1 MNHVARMP
9 GRFNDR
15 SMALMGIPDLPE
27 SAFGGDLPP
36 FQRTALVRMMGI
48 KPQGGG
54 GGGGIMKLV
63 AVVAA
68 IAIPFAAPVIASSI
82 GLSAGI
88 AAATSFSA
96 ATSAAIGSAMV
107 GAGLGAVSAS
117 VTGGNVG
124 RGALMG
130 AIGGGIGGY
139 TSVPA
144 SASGSP
150 SAYSISPNT
159 SGTATGPSMLNT
171 PTTSLAGSPSL
182 GSNLSFTP
190 DYSLSAG
197 MTPSGVGM
205 GGTGSGLV
213 YGGGGGGYM
222 GLNPADASL
231 AGLTTGG
238 TTQSGLSA
246 GLSSQPTNPYS
257 LSGMSS
263 TAGAPSV
270 ASDPYAL
277 TNTAYAGQGSNLPMS
292 MQYGNLP
299 TTTDYTLAGGAATP
313 STAGLNTTG
322 APSAATEFGLKTT
335 TASTSGLGNA
345 AATQTAGGAAA
356 TVAEKLTF
364 TQALAKVPE
373 ALQAKF
379 TDPKALAD
387 LTMRAGAQ
395 LLTGQLSDAGLSNE
409 EKQLLQARVEEM
421 KQNKE
426 INNELF
432 QTQLREAYDLLG
444 RSDYF
449 DPGYFGQQYAG
460 AAKQRTSAQ
469 KEAALRKVNPRNK
482 GSRAALER
490 QYNLQSARE
499 EATAYDKGSMYGFDA
514 GLKLTQQALNALPKS
529 APTSSADASAL
540 STAYGNI
547 EERKRKSQEGLNK
560 TLGPLFT

>member
-27 SAFGGDLPP
+27 AAFGGDLPP

-54 GGGGIMKLV
+54 GGGGVMKLV
-63 AVVAA
+63 AIAAA

-88 AAATSFSA
+88 AAATTFSA

-107 GAGLGAVSAS
+107 GAGLGAISAS

-150 SAYSISPNT
+150 TAYGISPNT
-159 SGTATGPSMLNT
+159 SGTATGLSMPGTTT
-171 PTTSLAGSPSL
+171 PSLAGSPSL

-190 DYSLSAG
+190 DYSLASG
-197 MTPSGVGM
+197 MAPTAPGM
-205 GGTGSGLV
+205 GGTGLV
-213 YGGGGGGYM
+213 YGGGGY
-222 GLNPADASL
+222 GLNPAE
-231 AGLTTGG
+231 AGLTLGG

-277 TNTAYAGQGSNLPMS
+277 TNTAYAGQGSNLPLS
-292 MQYGNLP
+292 SQYGNLAP
-299 TTTDYTLAGGAATP
+299 TDYSVSGVAGAP
-313 STAGLNTTG
+313 STAGLNTAA
-322 APSAATEFGLKTT
+322 APAASEFGLKAT

-356 TVAEKLTF
+356 GAAEKLTF
-364 TQALAKVPE
+364 TQALAKVPD
-373 ALQAKF
+373 ALKAKF
-379 TDPKALAD
+379 TDPAMLAD

-395 LLTGQLSDAGLSNE
+395 IITGQLADAGLSDE
-409 EKQLLQARVEEM
+409 EKQLLQARTEEM
-421 KQNKE
+421 KANKE
-426 INNELF
+426 MNSELF
-432 QTQLREAYDLLG
+432 QTQLREAYDMLG

-460 AAKQRTSAQ
+460 QAKQRTASQ

-490 QYNLQSARE
+490 QFNLQSARE

-514 GLKLTQQALNALPKS
+514 GLKLTQQALSALPKN
-529 APTSSADASAL
+529 APSSSADAAAL
-540 STAYGNI
+540 STAYSNI

-560 TLGPLFT
+560 TLGGLFT

>member
-54 GGGGIMKLV
+54 GGGGLMKVV

-96 ATSAAIGSAMV
+96 ATSAAIGSAIV

-150 SAYSISPNT
+150 SAYSLSPNT
-159 SGTATGPSMLNT
+159 SGTATGLSMPSATT
-171 PTTSLAGSPSL
+171 PSLAGSPSL

-190 DYSLSAG
+190 DYSLASG
-197 MTPSGVGM
+197 MTPTAPGM
-205 GGTGSGLV
+205 GGTGLV
-213 YGGGGGGYM
+213 YGGGGY
-222 GLNPADASL
+222 GLNPAE
-231 AGLTTGG
+231 AGLTLGG

-246 GLSSQPTNPYS
+246 GLSSQPTSPYS

-263 TAGAPSV
+263 TAGAPT
-270 ASDPYAL
+270 AAADPYSLA
-277 TNTAYAGQGSNLPMS
+277 NTSYAGPGSNLPLS
-292 MQYGNLP
+292 SQYGNLSP
-299 TTTDYTLAGGAATP
+299 TDYSVSGVAATP
-313 STAGLNTTG
+313 STAGLNTAG
-322 APSAATEFGLKTT
+322 ASEFGLKAT
-335 TASTSGLGNA
+335 TASAGGLGNA
-345 AATQTAGGAAA
+345 ATATTAGTTAA
-356 TVAEKLTF
+356 TAAEKLTF

>member
-54 GGGGIMKLV
+54 GGGVTKLV

-88 AAATSFSA
+88 AAATTFSA

-107 GAGLGAVSAS
+107 GAGLGAVAAS

-150 SAYSISPNT
+150 SAYSIAPNT
-159 SGTATGPSMLNT
+159 SGTATGLSMPS
-171 PTTSLAGSPSL
+171 PTTPSLAGSPSL

-213 YGGGGGGYM
+213 YGGGGY
-222 GLNPADASL
+222 GLNPAE
-231 AGLTTGG
+231 AGLTLGG

-246 GLSSQPTNPYS
+246 GLSSQPANPYS

-263 TAGAPSV
+263 AAGAPSV

-277 TNTAYAGQGSNLPMS
+277 TNASYAGQGSNLPLS
-292 MQYGNLP
+292 SQYGNLSP
-299 TTTDYTLAGGAATP
+299 TDYSVSGVAATP
-313 STAGLNTTG
+313 STAGLNTAA
-322 APSAATEFGLKTT
+322 APAASEFGLKAT

-356 TVAEKLTF
+356 GAAEKLTF
-364 TQALAKVPE
+364 TQALSKVPE

-529 APTSSADASAL
+529 APTSSADATAL

>member
-54 GGGGIMKLV
+54 GGGGLMKVV

-96 ATSAAIGSAMV
+96 ATSAAIGSAIV

-150 SAYSISPNT
+150 SAYSLSPNT
-159 SGTATGPSMLNT
+159 SGTATGLSMPSATT
-171 PTTSLAGSPSL
+171 PSLAGSPSL

-190 DYSLSAG
+190 DYSLASG
-197 MTPSGVGM
+197 MTPTAPGM
-205 GGTGSGLV
+205 GGTGLV
-213 YGGGGGGYM
+213 YGGGGY
-222 GLNPADASL
+222 GLNPAE
-231 AGLTTGG
+231 AGLTLGG

-263 TAGAPSV
+263 TAGAPT
-270 ASDPYAL
+270 AAADPYSLA
-277 TNTAYAGQGSNLPMS
+277 NTSYAGQGSNLPLS
-292 MQYGNLP
+292 SQYGNLSP
-299 TTTDYTLAGGAATP
+299 TDYSVTGSVATP
-313 STAGLNTTG
+313 STAGLNTAG
-322 APSAATEFGLKTT
+322 ASEFGLKAT
-335 TASTSGLGNA
+335 TASAGGLGNA
-345 AATQTAGGAAA
+345 AAATTAGTTAA
-356 TVAEKLTF
+356 TAAEKLTF

-395 LLTGQLSDAGLSNE
+395 LLTIKRSITSCSRLSCVKPTTCWVAVTTLIRAISVSSMLVQLSNVLQHRKKQHFAKSILATKVAVLRLSASTTCN
-409 EKQLLQARVEEM
+409 LLVRKLLHTTRVRCM
-421 KQNKE
+421 
-426 INNELF
+426 
-432 QTQLREAYDLLG
+432 
-444 RSDYF
+444 
-449 DPGYFGQQYAG
+449 
-460 AAKQRTSAQ
+460 
-469 KEAALRKVNPRNK
+469 AL
-482 GSRAALER
+482 
-490 QYNLQSARE
+490 
-499 EATAYDKGSMYGFDA
+499 
-514 GLKLTQQALNALPKS
+514 
-529 APTSSADASAL
+529 
-540 STAYGNI
+540 
-547 EERKRKSQEGLNK
+547 
-560 TLGPLFT
+560 TLV

>member
-9 GRFNDR
+9 GRFNNR

-27 SAFGGDLPP
+27 AAFGGDLPP

-54 GGGGIMKLV
+54 GGGVMKLV
-63 AVVAA
+63 AVAAA
-68 IAIPFAAPVIASSI
+68 IAIPFAAPAIASSI

-88 AAATSFSA
+88 AAATTFSA

-107 GAGLGAVSAS
+107 GAGLGAVAAS

-150 SAYSISPNT
+150 TAYGISPNT
-159 SGTATGPSMLNT
+159 SGTATGLSMPGTTT
-171 PTTSLAGSPSL
+171 PSLAGSPSL

-190 DYSLSAG
+190 DYSLASG
-197 MTPSGVGM
+197 MAPTAPGM
-205 GGTGSGLV
+205 GGTGLV
-213 YGGGGGGYM
+213 YGGGGY
-222 GLNPADASL
+222 GLNPAE
-231 AGLTTGG
+231 AGLTLGG

-277 TNTAYAGQGSNLPMS
+277 TNTAYAGQGSNLPLS
-292 MQYGNLP
+292 SQYGNLSP
-299 TTTDYTLAGGAATP
+299 TDYSVSGAAP

-322 APSAATEFGLKTT
+322 APAATEFGLKTT
-335 TASTSGLGNA
+335 TASTGGLGNA
-345 AATQTAGGAAA
+345 AAAQTVGGA
-356 TVAEKLTF
+356 AEKLTF
-364 TQALAKVPE
+364 TQALAKVPD
-373 ALQAKF
+373 ALKAKF
-379 TDPKALAD
+379 TDPAMLAD

-395 LLTGQLSDAGLSNE
+395 IITGQLADSGLSDE
-409 EKQLLQARVEEM
+409 EKQLLQARTEEM
-421 KQNKE
+421 KANKE
-426 INNELF
+426 MNSELF
-432 QTQLREAYDLLG
+432 QTQLREAYDMLG

-460 AAKQRTSAQ
+460 QAKQRTASQ

-482 GSRAALER
+482 NSRAALER
-490 QYNLQSARE
+490 QFNLQSARE

-514 GLKLTQQALNALPKS
+514 GLKLTQQALSALPKN
-529 APTSSADASAL
+529 APSSSADAAAL
-540 STAYGNI
+540 STAYSNI

-560 TLGPLFT
+560 TLGGLFT

>member
-54 GGGGIMKLV
+54 GGGGVMKLV
-63 AVVAA
+63 AVAAA

-88 AAATSFSA
+88 AAATTFSA

-107 GAGLGAVSAS
+107 GAGLGAISAS

-150 SAYSISPNT
+150 SIYGISPNT
-159 SGTATGPSMLNT
+159 AGTGTGSSILNT

-205 GGTGSGLV
+205 GGTGTGLV
-213 YGGGGGGYM
+213 YGGGGYG
-222 GLNPADASL
+222 GLNPAE
-231 AGLTTGG
+231 AGLTLGG

-322 APSAATEFGLKTT
+322 APAATEFGLKTT

-356 TVAEKLTF
+356 TAEKLTF
-364 TQALAKVPE
+364 TQALAKVPD
-373 ALQAKF
+373 ALKAKF
-379 TDPKALAD
+379 TDPAMLAD

-395 LLTGQLSDAGLSNE
+395 LITGQLADAGLSDE
-409 EKQLLQARVEEM
+409 EKQLLQARTEEM
-421 KQNKE
+421 KANKE
-426 INNELF
+426 MNSELF

-460 AAKQRTSAQ
+460 QAKQRTASQ

-490 QYNLQSARE
+490 QFNLQSARE

-514 GLKLTQQALNALPKS
+514 GLKLTQQALNALPKN
-529 APTSSADASAL
+529 APSSSADATAL

-560 TLGPLFT
+560 TLGGLFT

>member
-27 SAFGGDLPP
+27 AAFGGDLPP
-36 FQRTALVRMMGI
+36 FQRTALVKAMGI

-54 GGGGIMKLV
+54 GGGIAKVV

-68 IAIPFAAPVIASSI
+68 VAIPFAAPVIASSI

-88 AAATSFSA
+88 AAATGISSA
-96 ATSAAIGSAMV
+96 AALTVGSAIV

-139 TSVPA
+139 TSTPA
-144 SASGSP
+144 SASGSLGTGLTSP
-150 SAYSISPNT
+150 ST
-159 SGTATGPSMLNT
+159 TGTATGLSMPSAPT
-171 PTTSLAGSPSL
+171 PSLAGSPGL
-182 GSNLSFTP
+182 GSNLSFYP
-190 DYSLSAG
+190 DYSFTSG
-197 MTPSGVGM
+197 MTPAAPGM
-205 GGTGSGLV
+205 GGGTGLTFGGSG
-213 YGGGGGGYM
+213 Y
-222 GLNPADASL
+222 GLNPAE
-231 AGLTTGG
+231 AGLTFGG

-246 GLSSQPTNPYS
+246 GLSSQPTSPYS

-263 TAGAPSV
+263 TAAAP
-270 ASDPYAL
+270 ASTDPYAL
-277 TNTAYAGQGSNLPMS
+277 TNTSYAGPGSNLPLS
-292 MQYGNLP
+292 TQYGNVTP
-299 TTTDYTLAGGAATP
+299 TDYSLSSAPAA
-313 STAGLNTTG
+313 STNAGLNTSG
-322 APSAATEFGLKTT
+322 ASEFGLKATP
-335 TASTSGLGNA
+335 ASTTSVASTGLGGTSSA
-345 AATQTAGGAAA
+345 GTAGTAAS
-356 TVAEKLTF
+356 TAEKLTF

-373 ALQAKF
+373 QLQAKF

-387 LTMRAGAQ
+387 LTLRAGAQ
-395 LLTGQLSDAGLSNE
+395 LLTGQLADAGLSPE
-409 EKQLLQARVEEM
+409 EKQLLQARVDEM
-421 KQNKE
+421 RQNKE
-426 INNELF
+426 LNNEMF

-449 DPGYFGQQYAG
+449 DPAYFGQQYAG
-460 AAKQRTSAQ
+460 AAKQRTAAQ
-469 KEAALRKVNPRNK
+469 KEAALRKTNPRNRA
-482 GSRAALER
+482 GRAALER

-529 APTSSADASAL
+529 APSSSADATAL
-540 STAYGNI
+540 STAYNTI

-560 TLGPLFT
+560 TLGGLLA

>member
-27 SAFGGDLPP
+27 AAFGGDLPP
-36 FQRTALVRMMGI
+36 FQRTALVNAMGI

-54 GGGGIMKLV
+54 GGGLMKVV

-88 AAATSFSA
+88 AAATGISATAA
-96 ATSAAIGSAMV
+96 ATVGSAIV
-107 GAGLGAVSAS
+107 GAGLGAVNAS

-144 SASGSP
+144 SPSGSL
-150 SAYSISPNT
+150 SGGYGLSPNT
-159 SGTATGPSMLNT
+159 SGTATGLGMPS
-171 PTTSLAGSPSL
+171 PTTPSLAGSPSL
-182 GSNLSFTP
+182 GSNLSFAP

-205 GGTGSGLV
+205 GGTGTGLV
-213 YGGGGGGYM
+213 YGGGGY
-222 GLNPADASL
+222 GLNPAE
-231 AGLTTGG
+231 AGLTLGG
-238 TTQSGLSA
+238 TTQGGLSA
-246 GLSSQPTNPYS
+246 QLSSPSPYS

-263 TAGAPSV
+263 TAGAPT
-270 ASDPYAL
+270 AAADPYSLA
-277 TNTAYAGQGSNLPMS
+277 NTSYAGPGSNLPLS
-292 MQYGNLP
+292 TQYGNLSS
-299 TTTDYTLAGGAATP
+299 TAADYSLGSAPAAST
-313 STAGLNTTG
+313 TAGLKTAG
-322 APSAATEFGLKTT
+322 ASEFGLK
-335 TASTSGLGNA
+335 ATSAGTGSLGGVS
-345 AATQTAGGAAA
+345 TAGTGTVAGA
-356 TVAEKLTF
+356 AEKLTF

-373 ALQAKF
+373 QLQAKF

-395 LLTGQLSDAGLSNE
+395 LLTGQLSDAGLSDE

-449 DPGYFGQQYAG
+449 DPAYFGQQYAG

-529 APTSSADASAL
+529 APTSSADATAL

>member
-54 GGGGIMKLV
+54 GGGGMMKLV
-63 AVVAA
+63 AVAAA

-82 GLSAGI
+82 GLSGAI
-88 AAATSFSA
+88 ATATAFST

-107 GAGLGAVSAS
+107 GAGLGAVAAS

-150 SAYSISPNT
+150 TAYGINPNT
-159 SGTATGPSMLNT
+159 SGTATGLSMPGT
-171 PTTSLAGSPSL
+171 PTPSLAGSPSL

-190 DYSLSAG
+190 DYSLASG
-197 MTPSGVGM
+197 MAPTAPGM
-205 GGTGSGLV
+205 GGTGLV
-213 YGGGGGGYM
+213 YGGGGY
-222 GLNPADASL
+222 GLNPAQ
-231 AGLTTGG
+231 AGLTLGG
-238 TTQSGLSA
+238 TTESALSA

-263 TAGAPSV
+263 AAGAPSV

-277 TNTAYAGQGSNLPMS
+277 TNASYAGQGSNLPLAS
-292 MQYGNLP
+292 QYGNLSP
-299 TTTDYTLAGGAATP
+299 TDYSVSGVAGAPT
-313 STAGLNTTG
+313 TAGLNTAG
-322 APSAATEFGLKTT
+322 ASEFGLKAT

-345 AATQTAGGAAA
+345 AAAQTAGGAAA
-356 TVAEKLTF
+356 TTAEKLTF
-364 TQALAKVPE
+364 TQALAKVPD
-373 ALQAKF
+373 ALKAKF
-379 TDPKALAD
+379 TDPAMLAD

-395 LLTGQLSDAGLSNE
+395 IITGQLADAGLSDE
-409 EKQLLQARVEEM
+409 EKQLLQARTEEM
-421 KQNKE
+421 KANKE
-426 INNELF
+426 MNSELF

-460 AAKQRTSAQ
+460 QAKQRTASQ

-490 QYNLQSARE
+490 QFNLQSARE

-514 GLKLTQQALNALPKS
+514 GLKLTQQALNALPKN
-529 APTSSADASAL
+529 APSSSADAVAL

-560 TLGPLFT
+560 TLGGLFT

>member
-1 MNHVARMP
+1 MP

-27 SAFGGDLPP
+27 AAFGGDLPP

-54 GGGGIMKLV
+54 GGGGVMKLV
-63 AVVAA
+63 AIAAA

-88 AAATSFSA
+88 AAATTFSA

-107 GAGLGAVSAS
+107 GAGLGAISAS

-150 SAYSISPNT
+150 TAYGISPNT
-159 SGTATGPSMLNT
+159 SGTATGLSMPGTTT
-171 PTTSLAGSPSL
+171 PSLAGSPSL

-190 DYSLSAG
+190 DYSLASG
-197 MTPSGVGM
+197 MAPTAPGM
-205 GGTGSGLV
+205 GGTGLV
-213 YGGGGGGYM
+213 YGGGGY
-222 GLNPADASL
+222 GLNPAE
-231 AGLTTGG
+231 AGLTLGG

-277 TNTAYAGQGSNLPMS
+277 TNTAYAGQGSNLPLS
-292 MQYGNLP
+292 SQYGNLAP
-299 TTTDYTLAGGAATP
+299 TDYSVSGVAGAP
-313 STAGLNTTG
+313 STAGLNTAG
-322 APSAATEFGLKTT
+322 ASEFGLKAT

-356 TVAEKLTF
+356 GAAEKLTF
-364 TQALAKVPE
+364 TQALAKVPD
-373 ALQAKF
+373 ALKAKF
-379 TDPKALAD
+379 TDPAMLAD

-395 LLTGQLSDAGLSNE
+395 IITGQLADAGLSDE
-409 EKQLLQARVEEM
+409 EKQLLQARTEEM
-421 KQNKE
+421 KANKE
-426 INNELF
+426 MNSELF
-432 QTQLREAYDLLG
+432 QTQLREAYDMLG

-460 AAKQRTSAQ
+460 QAKQRTASQ

-490 QYNLQSARE
+490 QFNLQSARE
-499 EATAYDKGSMYGFDA
+499 EATAYDKGSMFGFDA
-514 GLKLTQQALNALPKS
+514 GLKLTQQALAALPKN
-529 APTSSADASAL
+529 APSSSADATAL

-560 TLGPLFT
+560 TLGGLFT

>member
-54 GGGGIMKLV
+54 GGGLMKLV

-68 IAIPFAAPVIASSI
+68 VAIPFAAPAIAASLATSMGVTAATF
-82 GLSAGI
+82 GLSATVG
-88 AAATSFSA
+88 SVV
-96 ATSAAIGSAMV
+96 GSAMV
-107 GAGLGAVSAS
+107 GAGLGAISAK
-117 VTGGNVG
+117 VTGGDVG

-139 TSVPA
+139 TSMPA

-150 SAYSISPNT
+150 SAYSLSPNT
-159 SGTATGPSMLNT
+159 SGTSTGLSMPGTTT
-171 PTTSLAGSPSL
+171 PSLAGSPSL

-190 DYSLSAG
+190 SDYSLTAG
-197 MTPSGVGM
+197 MTPAAPGM
-205 GGTGSGLV
+205 GAGTGLT
-213 YGGGGGGYM
+213 YGGGGY
-222 GLNPADASL
+222 GLNPAE
-231 AGLTTGG
+231 AGLTLGG

-263 TAGAPSV
+263 TAGAPVST
-270 ASDPYAL
+270 DPYSL
-277 TNTAYAGQGSNLPMS
+277 AYTGQGSNLPMS
-292 MQYGNLP
+292 SQYGNLP
-299 TTTDYTLAGGAATP
+299 ASDYSLTGGAAP
-313 STAGLNTTG
+313 ATAGLNTAG
-322 APSAATEFGLKTT
+322 SSEFGLKAT
-335 TASTSGLGNA
+335 TASAGGLGGA
-345 AATQTAGGAAA
+345 GTSAGTSAGTGAVAAT
-356 TVAEKLTF
+356 AEKLTF
-364 TQALAKVPE
+364 AQALAKVPG
-373 ALQAKF
+373 AIADKF

-395 LLTGQLSDAGLSNE
+395 LITGQLSDAGLSNE

-421 KQNKE
+421 KANKE
-426 INNELF
+426 TNNELF

-514 GLKLTQQALNALPKS
+514 GLKLTQQALNALPKN
-529 APTSSADASAL
+529 APSSSADATAL

-560 TLGPLFT
+560 TLGGLFT

>member
-54 GGGGIMKLV
+54 GGGLMKLV

-68 IAIPFAAPVIASSI
+68 VAIPFAAPAIAASLATSMGVTAATF
-82 GLSAGI
+82 GLSATVG
-88 AAATSFSA
+88 SVV
-96 ATSAAIGSAMV
+96 GSAMV
-107 GAGLGAVSAS
+107 GAGLGAISAK
-117 VTGGNVG
+117 VTGGDVG

-139 TSVPA
+139 TSMPA

-150 SAYSISPNT
+150 SAYSLSPNT
-159 SGTATGPSMLNT
+159 SGTSTGLSMPGTTT
-171 PTTSLAGSPSL
+171 PSLAGSPSL

-190 DYSLSAG
+190 SDYSI
-197 MTPSGVGM
+197 T
-205 GGTGSGLV
+205 
-213 YGGGGGGYM
+213 
-222 GLNPADASL
+222 
-231 AGLTTGG
+231 
-238 TTQSGLSA
+238 
-246 GLSSQPTNPYS
+246 
-257 LSGMSS
+257 
-263 TAGAPSV
+263 
-270 ASDPYAL
+270 
-277 TNTAYAGQGSNLPMS
+277 
-292 MQYGNLP
+292 
-299 TTTDYTLAGGAATP
+299 GGAAP
-313 STAGLNTTG
+313 ATAGLNTAG
-322 APSAATEFGLKTT
+322 SSEFGLKAT
-335 TASTSGLGNA
+335 TASAGGLGGA
-345 AATQTAGGAAA
+345 GTSAGTSAGTGAVAAT
-356 TVAEKLTF
+356 AEKLTF
-364 TQALAKVPE
+364 AQALAKVPG
-373 ALQAKF
+373 AIADKF

-395 LLTGQLSDAGLSNE
+395 LITGQLSDAGLSNE

-421 KQNKE
+421 KANKE
-426 INNELF
+426 TNNELF

-514 GLKLTQQALNALPKS
+514 GLKLTQQALNALPKN
-529 APTSSADASAL
+529 APSSSADATAL
-540 STAYGNI
+540 STAYSNI

-560 TLGPLFT
+560 TLGGTLFT

>member
-27 SAFGGDLPP
+27 AAFGGDLPP
-36 FQRTALVRMMGI
+36 FQRTALVNAMGI

-54 GGGGIMKLV
+54 GGGLMKVV

-88 AAATSFSA
+88 AAATGISATAA
-96 ATSAAIGSAMV
+96 ATVGSAIV
-107 GAGLGAVSAS
+107 GAGLGAVNAS

-144 SASGSP
+144 SPSGSL
-150 SAYSISPNT
+150 SGGYGLNPNT
-159 SGTATGPSMLNT
+159 SGTATGLGMPS
-171 PTTSLAGSPSL
+171 PTTPSLAGSPSL
-182 GSNLSFTP
+182 GSNLSFAP

-205 GGTGSGLV
+205 GGTGTGLV
-213 YGGGGGGYM
+213 YGGGGY
-222 GLNPADASL
+222 GLNPAE
-231 AGLTTGG
+231 AGLTLGG
-238 TTQSGLSA
+238 TTQGGLSA
-246 GLSSQPTNPYS
+246 QLSSPSPYS

-263 TAGAPSV
+263 TAGAPT
-270 ASDPYAL
+270 AAADPYSLA
-277 TNTAYAGQGSNLPMS
+277 NTSYAGPGSNLPLS
-292 MQYGNLP
+292 TQYGNLSP
-299 TTTDYTLAGGAATP
+299 TDYSVSGVAATP
-313 STAGLNTTG
+313 STAGLKTAG
-322 APSAATEFGLKTT
+322 ASEFGLK
-335 TASTSGLGNA
+335 ATSAGTGSLGGVS
-345 AATQTAGGAAA
+345 TAGTGTG
-356 TVAEKLTF
+356 TVASAAEKLTF

-395 LLTGQLSDAGLSNE
+395 LLTGQLSDAGLSDE

-449 DPGYFGQQYAG
+449 DPAYFGQQYAG

-529 APTSSADASAL
+529 APTSNADATAL

>member
-27 SAFGGDLPP
+27 AAFGGDLPP
-36 FQRTALVRMMGI
+36 FQRTALVKAMGI

-54 GGGGIMKLV
+54 GGGLAKVV

-68 IAIPFAAPVIASSI
+68 VAIPFAAPVIASSI

-88 AAATSFSA
+88 AAATGISATAA
-96 ATSAAIGSAMV
+96 ATVGSAIV

-144 SASGSP
+144 SASGSISSPYSLSP
-150 SAYSISPNT
+150 ST
-159 SGTATGPSMLNT
+159 SGTATGLGMPSPVT
-171 PTTSLAGSPSL
+171 PSLAGSPSL
-182 GSNLSFTP
+182 GSNLAFTP
-190 DYSLSAG
+190 DYSLTSG
-197 MTPSGVGM
+197 MTSAAPGM
-205 GGTGSGLV
+205 GGGTGLTFGGSG
-213 YGGGGGGYM
+213 Y
-222 GLNPADASL
+222 GLNPAE
-231 AGLTTGG
+231 AGLTLGG

-246 GLSSQPTNPYS
+246 GLSSQPTSPYS

-263 TAGAPSV
+263 TAGAP
-270 ASDPYAL
+270 AAAADPYSL
-277 TNTAYAGQGSNLPMS
+277 TNTSYAGTGSNLPLS
-292 MQYGNLP
+292 SQYGNITPTDYSLASP
-299 TTTDYTLAGGAATP
+299 TTTN
-313 STAGLNTTG
+313 AGLNTANAGTSG
-322 APSAATEFGLKTT
+322 ASEFGLKATS
-335 TASTSGLGNA
+335 ASTGGLGTTSGA
-345 AATQTAGGAAA
+345 GAAGTAATT
-356 TVAEKLTF
+356 AEKLTF

-373 ALQAKF
+373 QLQAKF

-387 LTMRAGAQ
+387 LTLRAGAQ
-395 LLTGQLSDAGLSNE
+395 LLTGQLSDAGLSPE

-449 DPGYFGQQYAG
+449 DPAYFGQQYAG
-460 AAKQRTSAQ
+460 AAKQRTAAQ
-469 KEAALRKVNPRNK
+469 KEAALRKVNPRNR
-482 GSRAALER
+482 GGRAALER

-514 GLKLTQQALNALPKS
+514 GLKLTQQALNALPKN
-529 APTSSADASAL
+529 APTSSADATAL
-540 STAYGNI
+540 STAYSNI

>member
-1 MNHVARMP
+1 MP

-36 FQRTALVRMMGI
+36 FQRAALVRMMGI

-54 GGGGIMKLV
+54 GGGLATLV

-68 IAIPFAAPVIASSI
+68 VAIPFAAPAIAASLATSMGVTAATF
-82 GLSAGI
+82 GLSATVG
-88 AAATSFSA
+88 SVV
-96 ATSAAIGSAMV
+96 GSAMV
-107 GAGLGAVSAS
+107 GAGLGAISAK
-117 VTGGNVG
+117 VTGGDVG

-139 TSVPA
+139 TSMPA

-150 SAYSISPNT
+150 SAYSLSPNT
-159 SGTATGPSMLNT
+159 SGTSTGLSMPGVTTPSM
-171 PTTSLAGSPSL
+171 AGSPSL

-190 DYSLSAG
+190 SDYSLTAG
-197 MTPSGVGM
+197 MTPAAPGM
-205 GGTGSGLV
+205 GAGTGLT
-213 YGGGGGGYM
+213 YGGGGY
-222 GLNPADASL
+222 GLNPAE
-231 AGLTTGG
+231 AGLTLGG

-246 GLSSQPTNPYS
+246 GLSSQPTSPYS

-263 TAGAPSV
+263 TAGAPVST
-270 ASDPYAL
+270 DPYSLA
-277 TNTAYAGQGSNLPMS
+277 NTSYAGQGSNLPMS
-292 MQYGNLP
+292 TQYGNLP
-299 TTTDYTLAGGAATP
+299 ASDYSITAGATP
-313 STAGLNTTG
+313 ATAGLNTAA
-322 APSAATEFGLKTT
+322 APAASEFGLKAT
-335 TASTSGLGNA
+335 TASAGGLGGA
-345 AATQTAGGAAA
+345 GTSAGTGAVAAT
-356 TVAEKLTF
+356 AEKLTF
-364 TQALAKVPE
+364 AQALAKVPS
-373 ALQAKF
+373 AIADKF
-379 TDPKALAD
+379 TDPKTLAD

-395 LLTGQLSDAGLSNE
+395 LITGQLSDAGLSNE
-409 EKQLLQARVEEM
+409 EKQLLQARVDEM
-421 KQNKE
+421 KANKE
-426 INNELF
+426 TNNELF

-460 AAKQRTSAQ
+460 QAKQRTASQ

-514 GLKLTQQALNALPKS
+514 GLKLTQQALNALPKN
-529 APTSSADASAL
+529 APSSSADATAL
-540 STAYGNI
+540 STAYSNI

-560 TLGPLFT
+560 TLGGTLFT

>member
-54 GGGGIMKLV
+54 GGGGLMKVV

-96 ATSAAIGSAMV
+96 ATSAAIGSAIV

-150 SAYSISPNT
+150 SAYSLSPNT
-159 SGTATGPSMLNT
+159 SGTATGLSMPSATT
-171 PTTSLAGSPSL
+171 PSLAGSPSL

-190 DYSLSAG
+190 DYSLASG
-197 MTPSGVGM
+197 MTPTAPGM
-205 GGTGSGLV
+205 GGTGLV
-213 YGGGGGGYM
+213 YGGGGY
-222 GLNPADASL
+222 GLNPAE
-231 AGLTTGG
+231 AGLTLGG

-263 TAGAPSV
+263 TAGAPT
-270 ASDPYAL
+270 AAADPYSLA
-277 TNTAYAGQGSNLPMS
+277 NTSYAGQGSNLPLS
-292 MQYGNLP
+292 SQYGNLSP
-299 TTTDYTLAGGAATP
+299 TDYSVTGSVATP
-313 STAGLNTTG
+313 STAGLNTAG
-322 APSAATEFGLKTT
+322 ASEFGLKAT
-335 TASTSGLGNA
+335 TASAGGLGNA
-345 AATQTAGGAAA
+345 AAATTAGTTAA
-356 TVAEKLTF
+356 TAAEKLTF

>member
-54 GGGGIMKLV
+54 GGGGLMKVV

-96 ATSAAIGSAMV
+96 ATSAAIGSAIV

-150 SAYSISPNT
+150 SAYSLSPNT
-159 SGTATGPSMLNT
+159 SGTATGLSMPSATT
-171 PTTSLAGSPSL
+171 PSLAGSPSL

-205 GGTGSGLV
+205 GGTGTGLV
-213 YGGGGGGYM
+213 YGGGGY
-222 GLNPADASL
+222 GLNPAE
-231 AGLTTGG
+231 AGLTLGG

-246 GLSSQPTNPYS
+246 GLSSQPTSPYS

-263 TAGAPSV
+263 TAGAPT
-270 ASDPYAL
+270 AAADPYSLA
-277 TNTAYAGQGSNLPMS
+277 NTSYAGPGSNLPLS
-292 MQYGNLP
+292 SQYGNLSP
-299 TTTDYTLAGGAATP
+299 TDYSVSGVAATP
-313 STAGLNTTG
+313 STAGLNTAG
-322 APSAATEFGLKTT
+322 ASEFGLKAT
-335 TASTSGLGNA
+335 TASAGGLGNA
-345 AATQTAGGAAA
+345 ATATTAGTTAA
-356 TVAEKLTF
+356 TAAEKLTF

>member
-54 GGGGIMKLV
+54 GGGLMKLV

-68 IAIPFAAPVIASSI
+68 VAIPFAAPAIAASLATSMGVTAATF
-82 GLSAGI
+82 GLSATVG
-88 AAATSFSA
+88 SVV
-96 ATSAAIGSAMV
+96 GSAMV
-107 GAGLGAVSAS
+107 GAGLGAISAK
-117 VTGGNVG
+117 VTGGDVG

-139 TSVPA
+139 TSMPA

-150 SAYSISPNT
+150 SAYSLSPNT
-159 SGTATGPSMLNT
+159 SGTSTGLSMPGTTT
-171 PTTSLAGSPSL
+171 PSLAGSPSL

-190 DYSLSAG
+190 SDYSLTAG
-197 MTPSGVGM
+197 MTPAAPGM
-205 GGTGSGLV
+205 GAGTGLT
-213 YGGGGGGYM
+213 YGGGGY
-222 GLNPADASL
+222 GLNPAE
-231 AGLTTGG
+231 AGLTLGG

-246 GLSSQPTNPYS
+246 GLSSQPTSPYS

-263 TAGAPSV
+263 TAGAPVST
-270 ASDPYAL
+270 DPYSL
-277 TNTAYAGQGSNLPMS
+277 AYTGQGSNLPMS
-292 MQYGNLP
+292 SQYGNLP
-299 TTTDYTLAGGAATP
+299 ASDYSITGGAAP
-313 STAGLNTTG
+313 ATAGLNTAG
-322 APSAATEFGLKTT
+322 SSEFGLKAT
-335 TASTSGLGNA
+335 TASAGGLGGA
-345 AATQTAGGAAA
+345 GTSAGTSAGTGAVAAT
-356 TVAEKLTF
+356 AEKLTF
-364 TQALAKVPE
+364 AQALAKVPG
-373 ALQAKF
+373 AIADKF

-395 LLTGQLSDAGLSNE
+395 LITGQLSDAGLSNE

-421 KQNKE
+421 KANKE
-426 INNELF
+426 TNNELF

-514 GLKLTQQALNALPKS
+514 GLKLTQQALNALPKN
-529 APTSSADASAL
+529 APSSSADATAL
-540 STAYGNI
+540 STAYSNI

-560 TLGPLFT
+560 TLGGTLFT

>member
-1 MNHVARMP
+1 MP
-9 GRFNDR
+9 GRFNNR

-27 SAFGGDLPP
+27 TAFGGDLPP

-54 GGGGIMKLV
+54 GGGGVMKLV
-63 AVVAA
+63 AVAAA

-88 AAATSFSA
+88 AAATTFSA

-107 GAGLGAVSAS
+107 GAGLGAISAS

-150 SAYSISPNT
+150 SIYGINPNT
-159 SGTATGPSMLNT
+159 AGTATGPSMLNA
-171 PTTSLAGSPSL
+171 PTTSLAGAPSL

-190 DYSLSAG
+190 DYSLASG
-197 MTPSGVGM
+197 MAPTAPGM
-205 GGTGSGLV
+205 GGTGLV
-213 YGGGGGGYM
+213 YGGSGY

-238 TTQSGLSA
+238 VTQSGLSA

-299 TTTDYTLAGGAATP
+299 TATDYTLSGGAAP
-313 STAGLNTTG
+313 ATAGLNTAG
-322 APSAATEFGLKTT
+322 APAATEFGLKAT

-345 AATQTAGGAAA
+345 AASQTAGGVA
-356 TVAEKLTF
+356 TGAAEKLTF
-364 TQALAKVPE
+364 TQALAKVPD
-373 ALQAKF
+373 ALKAKF
-379 TDPKALAD
+379 TDPAMLAD

-395 LLTGQLSDAGLSNE
+395 LITGQLADAGLSDE
-409 EKQLLQARVEEM
+409 EKQLLQARTEEM
-421 KQNKE
+421 KANKE
-426 INNELF
+426 MNSELF

-460 AAKQRTSAQ
+460 QAKQRTASQ

-490 QYNLQSARE
+490 QFNLQSARE

-514 GLKLTQQALNALPKS
+514 GLKLTQQALNALPKN
-529 APTSSADASAL
+529 APSSSADATAL

-560 TLGPLFT
+560 TLGGLFT

>member
-54 GGGGIMKLV
+54 GGGLMKLV

-68 IAIPFAAPVIASSI
+68 VAIPFAAPAIAASLATSMGVTAATF
-82 GLSAGI
+82 GLSATVG
-88 AAATSFSA
+88 SVV
-96 ATSAAIGSAMV
+96 GSAMV
-107 GAGLGAVSAS
+107 GAGLGAISAK
-117 VTGGNVG
+117 VTGGDVG

-139 TSVPA
+139 TSMPA

-150 SAYSISPNT
+150 SAYSLSPNT
-159 SGTATGPSMLNT
+159 SGTSTGLSMPGTTT
-171 PTTSLAGSPSL
+171 PSLAGSPSL

-190 DYSLSAG
+190 SDYSLTAG
-197 MTPSGVGM
+197 MTPAAPGM
-205 GGTGSGLV
+205 GAGTGLT
-213 YGGGGGGYM
+213 YGGGGY
-222 GLNPADASL
+222 GLNPAE
-231 AGLTTGG
+231 AGLTLGG

-246 GLSSQPTNPYS
+246 GLSSQPANPYS

-263 TAGAPSV
+263 TAGAPVST
-270 ASDPYAL
+270 DPYSL
-277 TNTAYAGQGSNLPMS
+277 AYTGQGSNLPMS
-292 MQYGNLP
+292 TQYGNLP
-299 TTTDYTLAGGAATP
+299 ASDYSITGGAAP
-313 STAGLNTTG
+313 ATAGLNTANAGTSG
-322 APSAATEFGLKTT
+322 ASEFGLKATSASTGGLGTTSGAGAAT
-335 TASTSGLGNA
+335 TA
-345 AATQTAGGAAA
+345 ATT
-356 TVAEKLTF
+356 AEKLTF
-364 TQALAKVPE
+364 AQALAKVPG
-373 ALQAKF
+373 AIADKF

-395 LLTGQLSDAGLSNE
+395 LITGQLSDAGLSNE

-421 KQNKE
+421 KANKE
-426 INNELF
+426 TNNELF

-514 GLKLTQQALNALPKS
+514 GLKLTQQALNALPKN
-529 APTSSADASAL
+529 APSSSADATAL
-540 STAYGNI
+540 STAYSNI

-560 TLGPLFT
+560 TLGGTLFT

>member
-1 MNHVARMP
+1 
-9 GRFNDR
+9 
-15 SMALMGIPDLPE
+15 
-27 SAFGGDLPP
+27 
-36 FQRTALVRMMGI
+36 
-48 KPQGGG
+48 
-54 GGGGIMKLV
+54 MKVV

-96 ATSAAIGSAMV
+96 ATSAAIGSAIV

-150 SAYSISPNT
+150 SAYGLSPNT
-159 SGTATGPSMLNT
+159 SGTATGLSMPS
-171 PTTSLAGSPSL
+171 PTTPSLAGSPSL

-190 DYSLSAG
+190 DYSLASG
-197 MTPSGVGM
+197 MTPAAPGM
-205 GGTGSGLV
+205 GAGTGLT
-213 YGGGGGGYM
+213 YGGAGY
-222 GLNPADASL
+222 GLNPAE
-231 AGLTTGG
+231 AGLTLGG

-246 GLSSQPTNPYS
+246 GLSSQPTSPYS

-263 TAGAPSV
+263 TAGAPT
-270 ASDPYAL
+270 AAADPYSLA
-277 TNTAYAGQGSNLPMS
+277 NTSYAGQGSNLPLS
-292 MQYGNLP
+292 SQYGNLSP
-299 TTTDYTLAGGAATP
+299 TDYSVTGSVATP
-313 STAGLNTTG
+313 STAGLNTAG
-322 APSAATEFGLKTT
+322 ASEFGLKAT
-335 TASTSGLGNA
+335 TASTGGLGNA

-356 TVAEKLTF
+356 TTAEKLTF

-409 EKQLLQARVEEM
+409 EKQLLQARVDEM

>member
-54 GGGGIMKLV
+54 GGGLMKLV

-68 IAIPFAAPVIASSI
+68 VAIPFAAPAIAASLATSMGVTAATF
-82 GLSAGI
+82 GLSATVG
-88 AAATSFSA
+88 SVV
-96 ATSAAIGSAMV
+96 GSAMV
-107 GAGLGAVSAS
+107 GAGLGAISAK
-117 VTGGNVG
+117 VTGGDVG

-139 TSVPA
+139 TSMPA

-150 SAYSISPNT
+150 SAYSLSPNT
-159 SGTATGPSMLNT
+159 SGTSTGLSMPGTTT
-171 PTTSLAGSPSL
+171 PSLAGSPSL

-190 DYSLSAG
+190 SDYSLTAG
-197 MTPSGVGM
+197 MTPAAPGM
-205 GGTGSGLV
+205 GAGTGLT
-213 YGGGGGGYM
+213 YGGGGY
-222 GLNPADASL
+222 GLNPAE
-231 AGLTTGG
+231 AGLTLGG

-263 TAGAPSV
+263 TAGAPVST
-270 ASDPYAL
+270 DPYSL
-277 TNTAYAGQGSNLPMS
+277 AYTGQGSNLPMS
-292 MQYGNLP
+292 SQYGNLP
-299 TTTDYTLAGGAATP
+299 ASDYSITGGAAP
-313 STAGLNTTG
+313 ATAGLNTAG
-322 APSAATEFGLKTT
+322 ASEFGLKAT
-335 TASTSGLGNA
+335 TASAGGLGGA
-345 AATQTAGGAAA
+345 GTSAGTSAGTGAVAAT
-356 TVAEKLTF
+356 AEKLTF
-364 TQALAKVPE
+364 AQALAKVPG
-373 ALQAKF
+373 AIADKF

-395 LLTGQLSDAGLSNE
+395 LITGQLSDAGLSNE

-421 KQNKE
+421 KANKE
-426 INNELF
+426 TNNELF

-514 GLKLTQQALNALPKS
+514 GLKLTQQALNALPKN
-529 APTSSADASAL
+529 APSSSADATAL
-540 STAYGNI
+540 STAYSNI

-560 TLGPLFT
+560 TLGGTLFT

>member
-9 GRFNDR
+9 GRFNNR

-54 GGGGIMKLV
+54 GGGVMKLV
-63 AVVAA
+63 AVAAA
-68 IAIPFAAPVIASSI
+68 IAIPFAAPAIASSI

-88 AAATSFSA
+88 AAATTFSA

-107 GAGLGAVSAS
+107 GAGLGAISAS

-150 SAYSISPNT
+150 SIYGINPNT
-159 SGTATGPSMLNT
+159 SGTATGLSM
-171 PTTSLAGSPSL
+171 PGTTTSSLAGSSSL

-190 DYSLSAG
+190 DYSLASG
-197 MTPSGVGM
+197 MTPTVPGM
-205 GGTGSGLV
+205 GGTGLV
-213 YGGGGGGYM
+213 YGGGGY

-238 TTQSGLSA
+238 VTQSGLSA
-246 GLSSQPTNPYS
+246 GLSSQPANPYS

-277 TNTAYAGQGSNLPMS
+277 TNTAYAGQGSNLPLAS
-292 MQYGNLP
+292 QYGNLSP
-299 TTTDYTLAGGAATP
+299 TDYSVRSVAGAP
-313 STAGLNTTG
+313 STAGLNTAS
-322 APSAATEFGLKTT
+322 APTAATEFGLKAT

-345 AATQTAGGAAA
+345 AAAQTVGGA
-356 TVAEKLTF
+356 AEKLTF
-364 TQALAKVPE
+364 TQALAKVPD
-373 ALQAKF
+373 ALKAKF
-379 TDPKALAD
+379 TDPAMLAD

-395 LLTGQLSDAGLSNE
+395 LITGQLADAGLSDE
-409 EKQLLQARVEEM
+409 EKQLLQARTEEM
-421 KQNKE
+421 KANKE
-426 INNELF
+426 MNSELF

-460 AAKQRTSAQ
+460 QAKQRTASQ

-490 QYNLQSARE
+490 QFNLQSGRE

-514 GLKLTQQALNALPKS
+514 GLKLTQQALNALPKN
-529 APTSSADASAL
+529 APSSSADATAL

-560 TLGPLFT
+560 TLGGLFT

>member
-9 GRFNDR
+9 GRFNNR

-27 SAFGGDLPP
+27 AAFGGDLPP

-54 GGGGIMKLV
+54 GGGGVMKLV
-63 AVVAA
+63 AVAAA

-88 AAATSFSA
+88 AAATTFSA

-107 GAGLGAVSAS
+107 GAGLGAISAS

-150 SAYSISPNT
+150 SIYGINPNT
-159 SGTATGPSMLNT
+159 SGTATGLSMPGTTT
-171 PTTSLAGSPSL
+171 PSLAGSPSL

-190 DYSLSAG
+190 DYSLASG
-197 MTPSGVGM
+197 MAPTAPGM
-205 GGTGSGLV
+205 GGTGLV
-213 YGGGGGGYM
+213 YGGGGY
-222 GLNPADASL
+222 GLNPAE
-231 AGLTTGG
+231 AGLTLGG

-277 TNTAYAGQGSNLPMS
+277 TNTAYAGQGSNLPLS
-292 MQYGNLP
+292 SQYGNLSP
-299 TTTDYTLAGGAATP
+299 TDYSVSGASGAAP

-322 APSAATEFGLKTT
+322 APAATEFGLKATT
-335 TASTSGLGNA
+335 GTTPGYFPTA
-345 AATQTAGGAAA
+345 QTAGGAAA
-356 TVAEKLTF
+356 TTAEKLTF
-364 TQALAKVPE
+364 TQALAKVPD
-373 ALQAKF
+373 ALKAKF
-379 TDPKALAD
+379 TDPAMLAD

-395 LLTGQLSDAGLSNE
+395 IITGQLADAGLSDE
-409 EKQLLQARVEEM
+409 EKQLLQARTEEM
-421 KQNKE
+421 KANKE
-426 INNELF
+426 MNSELF
-432 QTQLREAYDLLG
+432 QTQLREAYDMLG

-460 AAKQRTSAQ
+460 QAKQRTASQ

-490 QYNLQSARE
+490 QFNLQSARE

-514 GLKLTQQALNALPKS
+514 GLKLTQQALSALPKN
-529 APTSSADASAL
+529 APSSSADAAAL
-540 STAYGNI
+540 STAYSNI

-560 TLGPLFT
+560 TLGGLFT

>member
-54 GGGGIMKLV
+54 GGGGLMKVV

-96 ATSAAIGSAMV
+96 ATSAAIGSAIV

-150 SAYSISPNT
+150 SAYGLSPNT
-159 SGTATGPSMLNT
+159 SGTATGLSMPS
-171 PTTSLAGSPSL
+171 PTTPSLAGSPSL

-190 DYSLSAG
+190 DYSLASG
-197 MTPSGVGM
+197 MTPTAPGM
-205 GGTGSGLV
+205 GGTGLV
-213 YGGGGGGYM
+213 YGGGGY
-222 GLNPADASL
+222 GLNPAE
-231 AGLTTGG
+231 AGLTLGG

-246 GLSSQPTNPYS
+246 GLSSQPANPYS

-263 TAGAPSV
+263 AAGAPT
-270 ASDPYAL
+270 AAADPYSLA
-277 TNTAYAGQGSNLPMS
+277 NTSYAGQGSNLPMAS
-292 MQYGNLP
+292 QYGNLSP
-299 TTTDYTLAGGAATP
+299 TDYSVTGSVATP
-313 STAGLNTTG
+313 STAGLNTAG
-322 APSAATEFGLKTT
+322 ASEFGLKAT
-335 TASTSGLGNA
+335 TASTGGLGNA
-345 AATQTAGGAAA
+345 AAATTAGTTAA
-356 TVAEKLTF
+356 TTAEKLTF

-426 INNELF
+426 VNNELF

-529 APTSSADASAL
+529 APTSSADATAL

>member
-54 GGGGIMKLV
+54 GGGGLMKVV

-96 ATSAAIGSAMV
+96 ATSAAIGSAIV

-150 SAYSISPNT
+150 SAYSLSPNT
-159 SGTATGPSMLNT
+159 SGTATGLSMPSATT
-171 PTTSLAGSPSL
+171 PSLAGSPSL

-190 DYSLSAG
+190 DYSLTAG

-205 GGTGSGLV
+205 GGTGTGLV
-213 YGGGGGGYM
+213 YGGGGY
-222 GLNPADASL
+222 GLNPAE
-231 AGLTTGG
+231 AGLTLGG

-246 GLSSQPTNPYS
+246 GLSSQPTSPYS

-263 TAGAPSV
+263 TAGAPT
-270 ASDPYAL
+270 AAADPYSLA
-277 TNTAYAGQGSNLPMS
+277 NTSYAGPGSNLPYS
-292 MQYGNLP
+292 SQYGNLSP
-299 TTTDYTLAGGAATP
+299 TDYSVSGVAATP
-313 STAGLNTTG
+313 STAGLNTAG
-322 APSAATEFGLKTT
+322 ASEFGLKAT
-335 TASTSGLGNA
+335 TASAGGLGNA
-345 AATQTAGGAAA
+345 AAATTAGTTAA
-356 TVAEKLTF
+356 TTAEKLTF

-409 EKQLLQARVEEM
+409 EKQLLHARVEEM

-449 DPGYFGQQYAG
+449 DPAYFGQQYAG

>member
-150 SAYSISPNT
+150 SAYSLSPNT
-159 SGTATGPSMLNT
+159 SGTATGLSMPSATT
-171 PTTSLAGSPSL
+171 PSLAGSPSL

-190 DYSLSAG
+190 DYSLTAG
-197 MTPSGVGM
+197 MTPAAPGM
-205 GGTGSGLV
+205 GAGTGLT
-213 YGGGGGGYM
+213 YGGGGY
-222 GLNPADASL
+222 GLNPAE
-231 AGLTTGG
+231 AGLTLGG

-246 GLSSQPTNPYS
+246 GLSSQPTSPYS

-263 TAGAPSV
+263 TAGAPT
-270 ASDPYAL
+270 AAADPYSLA
-277 TNTAYAGQGSNLPMS
+277 NTSYAGQGSNLPLS
-292 MQYGNLP
+292 SQYGNLSP
-299 TTTDYTLAGGAATP
+299 TDYSVSGVAATP
-313 STAGLNTTG
+313 STAGLNTAG
-322 APSAATEFGLKTT
+322 ASEFGLKAT
-335 TASTSGLGNA
+335 TASAGGLGNA
-345 AATQTAGGAAA
+345 AAATTAGTTAA
-356 TVAEKLTF
+356 TAAEKLTF

-529 APTSSADASAL
+529 APTSSADATAL

>member
-1 MNHVARMP
+1 
-9 GRFNDR
+9 
-15 SMALMGIPDLPE
+15 MALMGIPDLPE
-27 SAFGGDLPP
+27 AAFGGDLPP

-54 GGGGIMKLV
+54 GGGGVMKLV
-63 AVVAA
+63 AVAAA

-88 AAATSFSA
+88 AAATTFSA

-107 GAGLGAVSAS
+107 GAGLGAISAS

-150 SAYSISPNT
+150 SIYGINPNT
-159 SGTATGPSMLNT
+159 AGTATGPSMLNA
-171 PTTSLAGSPSL
+171 PTTSLAGAPSL

-190 DYSLSAG
+190 DYSLASG
-197 MTPSGVGM
+197 MTPTVPGM
-205 GGTGSGLV
+205 GGTGLV
-213 YGGGGGGYM
+213 YGGGGY
-222 GLNPADASL
+222 GLNPAE
-231 AGLTTGG
+231 AGLTLGG
-238 TTQSGLSA
+238 VTQSGLSA

-277 TNTAYAGQGSNLPMS
+277 TNTAYAGQGSNLPLS
-292 MQYGNLP
+292 SQYGNLSP
-299 TTTDYTLAGGAATP
+299 TDYSVSGASGAAP
-313 STAGLNTTG
+313 STGGLNTTG
-322 APSAATEFGLKTT
+322 APAATEFGLKAT
-335 TASTSGLGNA
+335 TASTGGLGNA
-345 AATQTAGGAAA
+345 AAAQTAGGAAA
-356 TVAEKLTF
+356 TTAEKLTF
-364 TQALAKVPE
+364 TQALAKVPD
-373 ALQAKF
+373 ALKAKF
-379 TDPKALAD
+379 TDPAMLAD

-395 LLTGQLSDAGLSNE
+395 LITGQLADAGLSDE
-409 EKQLLQARVEEM
+409 EKQLLQARTEEM
-421 KQNKE
+421 KANKE
-426 INNELF
+426 MNSELF

-460 AAKQRTSAQ
+460 QAKQRTASQ

-490 QYNLQSARE
+490 QFNLQSARE

-514 GLKLTQQALNALPKS
+514 GLKLTQQALAALPKN
-529 APTSSADASAL
+529 APSSSADATAL

-560 TLGPLFT
+560 TLGGLFT

>member
-54 GGGGIMKLV
+54 GGGLMKLV

-68 IAIPFAAPVIASSI
+68 VAIPFAAPAIAASLATSMGVTAATF
-82 GLSAGI
+82 GLSATVG
-88 AAATSFSA
+88 SVV
-96 ATSAAIGSAMV
+96 GSAMV
-107 GAGLGAVSAS
+107 GAGLGAISAK
-117 VTGGNVG
+117 VTGGDVG

-139 TSVPA
+139 TSMPA

-150 SAYSISPNT
+150 SAYSLSPNT
-159 SGTATGPSMLNT
+159 SGTSTGLSMPGTTT
-171 PTTSLAGSPSL
+171 PSLAGSPSL

-190 DYSLSAG
+190 SDYSLTAG
-197 MTPSGVGM
+197 MTPAAPGM
-205 GGTGSGLV
+205 GAGTGLT
-213 YGGGGGGYM
+213 YGGGGY
-222 GLNPADASL
+222 GLNPAE
-231 AGLTTGG
+231 AGLTLGG

-263 TAGAPSV
+263 TAGAPVST
-270 ASDPYAL
+270 DPYSL
-277 TNTAYAGQGSNLPMS
+277 SNTSYAGQGSNLPMS
-292 MQYGNLP
+292 TQYGNLP
-299 TTTDYTLAGGAATP
+299 ASDYSITGGAAP
-313 STAGLNTTG
+313 ATAGLNTANAGTSG
-322 APSAATEFGLKTT
+322 ASEFGLKATSASTGGLGTTSGAGAAT
-335 TASTSGLGNA
+335 TA
-345 AATQTAGGAAA
+345 ATT
-356 TVAEKLTF
+356 AEKLTF
-364 TQALAKVPE
+364 AQALAKVPG
-373 ALQAKF
+373 AIADKF

-395 LLTGQLSDAGLSNE
+395 LITGQLSDAGLSPE

-421 KQNKE
+421 KANKE
-426 INNELF
+426 TNNELF

-514 GLKLTQQALNALPKS
+514 GLKLTQQALNALPKN
-529 APTSSADASAL
+529 APSSSADAAAL
-540 STAYGNI
+540 STAYSNI

-560 TLGPLFT
+560 TLGGTLFT

>member
-54 GGGGIMKLV
+54 GGGGVMKLV
-63 AVVAA
+63 AVAAA
-68 IAIPFAAPVIASSI
+68 IAIPFAAPAIASSI

-107 GAGLGAVSAS
+107 GAGLGAISAS

-144 SASGSP
+144 SASGAP
-150 SAYSISPNT
+150 SAYGLSPNT
-159 SGTATGPSMLNT
+159 SGTATGLSMPS
-171 PTTSLAGSPSL
+171 PTTPSLAGSPSL

-190 DYSLSAG
+190 DYSLASG
-197 MTPSGVGM
+197 MTPTAPGM
-205 GGTGSGLV
+205 GGTGLV
-213 YGGGGGGYM
+213 YGGGGY
-222 GLNPADASL
+222 GLNPAE
-231 AGLTTGG
+231 AGLTLGG

-263 TAGAPSV
+263 TAGAPT
-270 ASDPYAL
+270 AAADPYSLA
-277 TNTAYAGQGSNLPMS
+277 NTSYAGQGSNLPLAS
-292 MQYGNLP
+292 QYGNLSP
-299 TTTDYTLAGGAATP
+299 TDYSVTGSVATP
-313 STAGLNTTG
+313 STAGLNTAG
-322 APSAATEFGLKTT
+322 ASEFGLKAT
-335 TASTSGLGNA
+335 TASTGGLGNA
-345 AATQTAGGAAA
+345 AAATTAGTTAA
-356 TVAEKLTF
+356 TTAEKLTF
-364 TQALAKVPE
+364 TQALSKVPE
-373 ALQAKF
+373 VLQAKF

-395 LLTGQLSDAGLSNE
+395 LITGQLSDAGLSPE

-449 DPGYFGQQYAG
+449 DPGYFGQQFAG

-514 GLKLTQQALNALPKS
+514 GLKLTQQALNALPKN
-529 APTSSADASAL
+529 APSSNADATAL

-560 TLGPLFT
+560 TLGGTLFT

>member
-54 GGGGIMKLV
+54 GGGGVTKLV

-82 GLSAGI
+82 GLSGAI
-88 AAATSFSA
+88 ATATAFST

-107 GAGLGAVSAS
+107 GAGLGAVAAS

-144 SASGSP
+144 SASGAP
-150 SAYSISPNT
+150 SAYGLSPNT
-159 SGTATGPSMLNT
+159 SGTATGLSMPS
-171 PTTSLAGSPSL
+171 PTTPSLAGSPSL

-190 DYSLSAG
+190 DYSLASG
-197 MTPSGVGM
+197 MTPTAPGM
-205 GGTGSGLV
+205 GGTGLV
-213 YGGGGGGYM
+213 YGGGGY
-222 GLNPADASL
+222 GLNPAE
-231 AGLTTGG
+231 AGLTLGG

-263 TAGAPSV
+263 AAGAPT
-270 ASDPYAL
+270 AAADPYAL
-277 TNTAYAGQGSNLPMS
+277 TNASYAGQGSNLPLS
-292 MQYGNLP
+292 SQYGNLSP
-299 TTTDYTLAGGAATP
+299 TDYSVSGVAGTP
-313 STAGLNTTG
+313 STAGLNTAA
-322 APSAATEFGLKTT
+322 APAASEFGLKAT

-356 TVAEKLTF
+356 SAAEKLTF
-364 TQALAKVPE
+364 TQALSKVPE

-529 APTSSADASAL
+529 APTSSADATAL

>member
-54 GGGGIMKLV
+54 GGGLMKLV

-68 IAIPFAAPVIASSI
+68 VAIPFAAPAIAASLATSMGVTAATF
-82 GLSAGI
+82 GLSATVG
-88 AAATSFSA
+88 SVV
-96 ATSAAIGSAMV
+96 GSAMV
-107 GAGLGAVSAS
+107 GAGLGAISAK
-117 VTGGNVG
+117 VTGGDVG

-139 TSVPA
+139 TSMPA

-150 SAYSISPNT
+150 SAYSLSPNT
-159 SGTATGPSMLNT
+159 SGTSTGLSMPGTTT
-171 PTTSLAGSPSL
+171 PSLAGSPSL

-190 DYSLSAG
+190 SDYSLTAG
-197 MTPSGVGM
+197 MTPAAPGM
-205 GGTGSGLV
+205 GAGTGLT
-213 YGGGGGGYM
+213 YGSGGY
-222 GLNPADASL
+222 GLNPAE
-231 AGLTTGG
+231 AGLTLGG

-246 GLSSQPTNPYS
+246 GLSSQPTSPYS

-263 TAGAPSV
+263 TAGAPVST
-270 ASDPYAL
+270 DPYSL
-277 TNTAYAGQGSNLPMS
+277 AYTGQGSNLPMS
-292 MQYGNLP
+292 SQYGNLP
-299 TTTDYTLAGGAATP
+299 ASDYSITGGAAP
-313 STAGLNTTG
+313 ATAGLNTANAGTSG
-322 APSAATEFGLKTT
+322 ASEFGLKATSASTGGLGTTSGAGAAT
-335 TASTSGLGNA
+335 TA
-345 AATQTAGGAAA
+345 ATT
-356 TVAEKLTF
+356 AEKLTF
-364 TQALAKVPE
+364 AQALAKVPG
-373 ALQAKF
+373 AIADKF

-395 LLTGQLSDAGLSNE
+395 LITGQLSDAGLSNE

-421 KQNKE
+421 KANKE
-426 INNELF
+426 TNNELF

-514 GLKLTQQALNALPKS
+514 GLKLTQQALNALPKN
-529 APTSSADASAL
+529 APSSSADATAL
-540 STAYGNI
+540 STAYSNI

-560 TLGPLFT
+560 TLGGTLFT

>member
-1 MNHVARMP
+1 MP

-36 FQRTALVRMMGI
+36 FQRAALVRMMGI

-54 GGGGIMKLV
+54 GGGGVMKLV

-139 TSVPA
+139 TSVP
-144 SASGSP
+144 SSPSGAP
-150 SAYSISPNT
+150 SAYGLSPNT
-159 SGTATGPSMLNT
+159 SGTATGLSMPS
-171 PTTSLAGSPSL
+171 PTTPSLAGSPSL

-190 DYSLSAG
+190 DYSLASG
-197 MTPSGVGM
+197 MTPTAPGM
-205 GGTGSGLV
+205 GGTGLV
-213 YGGGGGGYM
+213 YGGGGY
-222 GLNPADASL
+222 GLNPAE
-231 AGLTTGG
+231 AGLTLGG

-263 TAGAPSV
+263 TAGAPT
-270 ASDPYAL
+270 AAADPYSLA
-277 TNTAYAGQGSNLPMS
+277 NTSYAGQGSNLPMAS
-292 MQYGNLP
+292 QYGNLAP
-299 TTTDYTLAGGAATP
+299 TDYSVSGVAGAP
-313 STAGLNTTG
+313 STAGLNTAA
-322 APSAATEFGLKTT
+322 APAASEFGLKAT

-356 TVAEKLTF
+356 GAAEKLTF
-364 TQALAKVPE
+364 AQALAKVPG
-373 ALQAKF
+373 AIADKF

-395 LLTGQLSDAGLSNE
+395 LITGQLSDAGLSPE

-449 DPGYFGQQYAG
+449 DPGYFGQQFAG

-514 GLKLTQQALNALPKS
+514 GLKLTQQALNALPKN
-529 APTSSADASAL
+529 APSSNADATAL

-560 TLGPLFT
+560 TLGGTLLT

>member
-1 MNHVARMP
+1 MP

-54 GGGGIMKLV
+54 GGGGLMKVV

-96 ATSAAIGSAMV
+96 ATSAAIGSAIV

-150 SAYSISPNT
+150 SAYSLSPNT
-159 SGTATGPSMLNT
+159 SGTATGLSMPSATT
-171 PTTSLAGSPSL
+171 PSLAGSPSL

-190 DYSLSAG
+190 DYSLASG
-197 MTPSGVGM
+197 MTPTAPGM
-205 GGTGSGLV
+205 GGTGLV
-213 YGGGGGGYM
+213 YGGGGY
-222 GLNPADASL
+222 GLNPAE
-231 AGLTTGG
+231 AGLTLGG

-263 TAGAPSV
+263 TAGAPT
-270 ASDPYAL
+270 AAADPYSLA
-277 TNTAYAGQGSNLPMS
+277 NTSYAGQGSNLPLS
-292 MQYGNLP
+292 SQYGNLSP
-299 TTTDYTLAGGAATP
+299 TDYSVTGSVATP
-313 STAGLNTTG
+313 STAGLNTAG
-322 APSAATEFGLKTT
+322 ASEFGLKAT
-335 TASTSGLGNA
+335 TASAGGLGNA
-345 AATQTAGGAAA
+345 AAATTAGTTAA
-356 TVAEKLTF
+356 TAAEKLTF

>member
-15 SMALMGIPDLPE
+15 SMALMGIPDLPQA
-27 SAFGGDLPP
+27 AFGGDLPP
-36 FQRTALVRMMGI
+36 FQRKALVKAMGI

-54 GGGGIMKLV
+54 GGGLASVV

-68 IAIPFAAPVIASSI
+68 VAIPFAAPVIASSI

-88 AAATSFSA
+88 AAATGISATAA
-96 ATSAAIGSAMV
+96 ATVGSAIV

-139 TSVPA
+139 TSAPA
-144 SASGSP
+144 SASGS
-150 SAYSISPNT
+150 ISSPYGLNPNT
-159 SGTATGPSMLNT
+159 SGTATGLSLPKSLT
-171 PTTSLAGSPSL
+171 PSLAGSPSL
-182 GSNLSFTP
+182 GSNLSFVP
-190 DYSLSAG
+190 DYSLSSG
-197 MTPSGVGM
+197 MTAAYPGM
-205 GGTGSGLV
+205 GGGTGVTFGGSGI
-213 YGGGGGGYM
+213 
-222 GLNPADASL
+222 GLNPAE
-231 AGLTTGG
+231 AGLTLGG

-246 GLSSQPTNPYS
+246 GLSSQPTSPYS
-257 LSGMSS
+257 LSGMSAPAPAAS
-263 TAGAPSV
+263 T
-270 ASDPYAL
+270 DPYAL
-277 TNTAYAGQGSNLPMS
+277 TNTSYAGAGSNLPAAS
-292 MQYGNLP
+292 QYGNLP
-299 TTTDYTLAGGAATP
+299 PESYALTSTPTSVSGTSGA
-313 STAGLNTTG
+313 S
-322 APSAATEFGLKTT
+322 EFGLKATPTT
-335 TASTSGLGNA
+335 TASVGGLNTATAGTAGTAGTS
-345 AATQTAGGAAA
+345 TAGGAAS
-356 TVAEKLTF
+356 TAEKLTF

-387 LTMRAGAQ
+387 LTLRAGAQ
-395 LLTGQLSDAGLSNE
+395 LLTGQLADAGLSDE

-421 KQNKE
+421 KQNKTL
-426 INNELF
+426 NNELF

-449 DPGYFGQQYAG
+449 DPSYFGEQYAS
-460 AAKQRTSAQ
+460 AAKQRTAAQ
-469 KEAALRKVNPRNK
+469 KEAALRKVNPRNR

-514 GLKLTQQALNALPKS
+514 GLKLTQQALNALPKN
-529 APTSSADASAL
+529 APSSSADATAL
-540 STAYGNI
+540 STAYNTI

-560 TLGPLFT
+560 TFGPVIA